1 MESDFNSALDATFK
15 NVKILKETER
25 LLLVKLEKQTVN
37 EILSNED
44 CIELLRESSD
54 TSEEIAAHLRKV

>member
-1 MESDFNSALDATFK
+1 M
-15 NVKILKETER
+15 KILKETER

-44 CIELLRESSD
+44 CIELLRDSSD
-54 TSEEIAAHLRKV
+54 TSEEIAAHLRKI